1 MNAEQKKEIQ
11 GVVNSIKKEFGK
23 ESINILG
30 ENTHNMDVSTFSSGS
45 LALDY
50 ALGGGIPR
58 GRIVEVYGPESSGK
72 TTLTLHMI
80 AEIQK
85 EGGVAGFVDAEHALD
100 PIYASHIGVNVDD
113 LIVSQPDNG
122 EQALSIV
129 ERLVQSGQVDII
141 VVDSV
146 AALVPKAELEGDMG
160 SAHVGLQA
168 RLMSQ
173 ALRKLTG
180 VISKSNCTV
189 VFINQ
194 LREKVGVM
202 YGNPETTTGGRALK
216 FYASVRLDVRK
227 KDTLKESGA
236 AIANHVVVKVAK
248 NKIAP
253 PFRTA
258 EFDITFGEGINQAGE
273 LFNTAVALGIIE
285 KRAAYYSY
293 AEAFEKVNGKENVL
307 NILKA
312 DPNLYKEILEKVK
325 AAIYEED
332 EPQSEPVKQEEE
344 NNDVPVFGEP
354 SLDNEDDDDDDEE

>member
-1 MNAEQKKEIQ
+1 MNEEKRKAVKS
-11 GVVNSIKKEFGK
+11 VLSSIEKEFG
-23 ESINILG
+23 SGAIGMLG
-30 ENTHNMDVSTFSSGS
+30 DNPHNMDVETFSSGS
-45 LALDY
+45 LSLDY
-50 ALGGGIPR
+50 ALGGGIPK

-85 EGGVAGFVDAEHALD
+85 HDGVAGFVDAEHALD
-100 PIYASHIGVNVDD
+100 VTYAKNIGVNVDD
-113 LIVSQPDNG
+113 LTISQPDNG

-129 ERLVQSGQVDII
+129 EKLVTSGQFDII

-227 KDTLKESGA
+227 KDTLKEGGE

-258 EFDITFGEGINQAGE
+258 EFDITFGEGINQMGE
-273 LFNTAVALGIIE
+273 LLNTAIALGIIE

-293 AEAFEKVNGKENVL
+293 KDAFVKVNGKDKVAE
-307 NILKA
+307 ILKA
-312 DPNLYKEILEKVK
+312 NPDLYEEILEATKN
-325 AAIYEED
+325 AIYEVPRNTEEVVLKDETEDVPKFGDNSLENED
-332 EPQSEPVKQEEE
+332 EDEDFSE
-344 NNDVPVFGEP
+344 
-354 SLDNEDDDDDDEE
+354 

>member
-1 MNAEQKKEIQ
+1 MNEDKRKEIK
-11 GVVNSIKKEFGK
+11 GVVNSIKKEFGQ
-23 ESINILG
+23 ESINLMG
-30 ENTHNMDVSTFSSGS
+30 ENTHSMDVSTFSSGS
-45 LALDY
+45 LALDF

-100 PIYASHIGVNVDD
+100 PVYASHIGVNVDD

-227 KDTLKESGA
+227 KDTLKESGE

-273 LFNTAVALGIIE
+273 LFNTAVALGIIN

-293 AEAFEKVNGKENVL
+293 GDAFEKVNGKENVL

-312 DPNLYKEILEKVK
+312 DPALYDEILSKVK
-325 AAIYEED
+325 NAIYEVYD
-332 EPQSEPVKQEEE
+332 DPEPSKQEDAEE
-344 NNDVPVFGEP
+344 NVPVYGEP
-354 SLDNEDDDDDDEE
+354 SLIDEDDDEDE